1 MKILSKK
8 KYSDLENYKK
18 ENTYLNHQIKELQ
31 KDIDK
36 NDEILEDIYL
46 QLDEIQKSLKSTVAK
61 KEIRKK
67 IVNIMNK
74 IGGKKIN

>member
-46 QLDEIQKSLKSTVAK
+46 QLDEIQKSLKSTIAK